1 MADVAERVSRCAEIA
16 GRLKDRLGERIVGQD
31 EVIHHVLT
39 ALFAG
44 GHGLL
49 EGVPG
54 IGKTML
60 VRTLAEALDAS
71 FSRIQFTPDL
81 MPADVTGT
89 MVLYEGAEGSRE
101 FRFRQGP
108 V

>member
-1 MADVAERVSRCAEIA
+1 M
-16 GRLKDRLGERIVGQD
+16 
-31 EVIHHVLT
+31 

-54 IGKTML
+54 IGKTLL

-71 FSRIQFTPDL
+71 VARIQFTPDL

-89 MVLYEGAEGSRE
+89 MELDEGAEGSRE
-101 FRFRQGP
+101 FRFGQGP
-108 V
+108 ESTDVLPAA